1 MKFHLND
8 SDMQRMSE
16 NLKATIKKYYKDD
29 VDKVEDHVIN
39 TLCQNY
45 VLDLKTKSHPDFEKL
60 LNDGNFYDKT

>member
-1 MKFHLND
+1 
-8 SDMQRMSE
+8 MSE